1 MRCVLRLLVLAA
13 VLWSGLVDSVAA
25 KSKEE
30 AAIIEDVNAKILE
43 RLIQEEDYVA
53 VFWCK

>member
-1 MRCVLRLLVLAA
+1 MRCLLRLLVAAA

-30 AAIIEDVNAKILE
+30 SAIIEDVNAKILE

>member
-13 VLWSGLVDSVAA
+13 VLWSGLVHSVAA

-43 RLIQEEDYVA
+43 RLVQEEDYVA